1 MIRAVNLKDHIRF
14 EVQDTG
20 IGIADKDQSLVFESF
35 KQAKHDLLD
44 THGTGLGMP
53 ISKFFVEAHGGR
65 IWFESTLD
73 VGSTFFVEIPILTEN
88 EANQLADKNHAM
100 PLPA

>member
-1 MIRAVNLKDHIRF
+1 
-14 EVQDTG
+14 
-20 IGIADKDQSLVFESF
+20 
-35 KQAKHDLLD
+35 
-44 THGTGLGMP
+44 MP